1 MFPDKTGVSAEMS
14 DDLAQHYYVDGYPRQ
29 PKRILLSTGMISFPD
44 ALKNIKTVISRED
57 YAVMNLAE
65 IFKNMGI
72 GEK

>member
-1 MFPDKTGVSAEMS
+1 
-14 DDLAQHYYVDGYPRQ
+14 
-29 PKRILLSTGMISFPD
+29 MISFPD

>member
-1 MFPDKTGVSAEMS
+1 MFPDKTGVSAENERRPGTT
-14 DDLAQHYYVDGYPRQ
+14 LYVDGYPRQ